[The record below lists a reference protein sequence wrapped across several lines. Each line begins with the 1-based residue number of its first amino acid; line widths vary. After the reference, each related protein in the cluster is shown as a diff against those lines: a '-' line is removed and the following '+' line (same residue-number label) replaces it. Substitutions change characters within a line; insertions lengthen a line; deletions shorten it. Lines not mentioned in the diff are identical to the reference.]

1 MQNADEAAAGTHD
14 RTIQPSGLRSK
25 MQQSEGLGDV
35 VVQEGIQG
43 AGAGSTLL
51 PQGSGCLTGGVK
63 RQLSGS
69 KSEGVMSRSV
79 AVGGMVQKL
88 GESNKV
94 PVVVVKKEPLN
105 ESSATEWWEYISSD
119 DDGDWEKYAAALLD
133 LDLSETSEMSGTE
146 LSVGSN
152 PKKVKSEKV
161 EDEEDK
167 GCK

>member
-14 RTIQPSGLRSK
+14 RTIQPSTSGLQK
-25 MQQSEGLGDV
+25 NEGVGDV
-35 VVQEGIQG
+35 VVQEGIQEG

-51 PQGSGCLTGGVK
+51 PQSSGCLTGGVK

-69 KSEGVMSRSV
+69 KSE

-105 ESSATEWWEYISSD
+105 ESSATEWWENISSD
-119 DDGDWEKYAAALLD
+119 DDGDWEKYAAAILD
-133 LDLSETSEMSGTE
+133 LDLSETSEMSGTAE
-146 LSVGSN
+146 LSGSN
-152 PKKVKSEKV
+152 PKKIKSENV

-167 GCK
+167 VCK